1 MATNNDIFKW
11 PEGVKP
17 IQELIDFGTMR
28 RSGSVELRPVHEY
41 KHKDNHFSFRCYKG
55 FTTPDKDRKVFIGIP
70 VEVNPN
76 GTYKFQKI
84 EIRNHRLFTL
94 ANEQD
99 AKEWHCVQHHFN
111 VAGSLNASAV
121 TNFKIFDAN
130 IEAEKE
136 ISKFNLSLKAGEI
149 IRGMSI
155 SKKHSF
161 GRLFSVDPL
170 NNSDMVIEAKLLE
183 VCMKNPQAII
193 DANRNTDFTNV
204 KEVFYRALSFAEIRQ
219 DVQKGYV
226 FRHQMLGYTV
236 DAAVLELMKDM
247 QLVHMLD
254 TLSREKEAAAL
265 NKARKFDNIVAPV
278 APVLASPAPA
288 ADSATVAAAAAA
300 ANYQSAAAEPI
311 EETVESQLGIPQGPP
326 VVEQMPGAKNG
337 KKKAVPAEQA
347 IKNLVAGEKLN
358 VNDNDF

>member
-1 MATNNDIFKW
+1 MGNESIFKW

-17 IQELIDFGTMR
+17 VQDLIDFATMR

-41 KHKDNHFSFRCYKG
+41 KHKDNHFSFRCFKG
-55 FTTPDKDRKVFIGIP
+55 FTTPDKDKKVFIGIP

-94 ANEQD
+94 SNEQD

-111 VAGSLNASAV
+111 VAGSLNASAS

-130 IEAEKE
+130 IEAERE

-149 IRGMSI
+149 IRGMNI
-155 SKKHSF
+155 SKKQSF
-161 GRLFSVDPL
+161 GRLFNLDPL

-193 DANRNTDFTNV
+193 DAQRNTDFTNV

-219 DVQKGYV
+219 DVQKGYM

-236 DAAVLELMKDM
+236 DAAVIELMKDM
-247 QLVHMLD
+247 QLVHLLD
-254 TLSREKEAAAL
+254 QMSKEKESVAMG
-265 NKARKFDNIVAPV
+265 KARKYDNLPNKAPTTTPEYV
-278 APVLASPAPA
+278 PTPEPVQES
-288 ADSATVAAAAAA
+288 
-300 ANYQSAAAEPI
+300 
-311 EETVESQLGIPQGPP
+311 VESSMGMIESPQIIP
-326 VVEQMPGAKNG
+326 EDG
-337 KKKAVPAEQA
+337 KKPRSKKVVSAEQA
-347 IKNLVAGEKLN
+347 IKTLVGKDEVTL
-358 VNDNDF
+358 NDNDF